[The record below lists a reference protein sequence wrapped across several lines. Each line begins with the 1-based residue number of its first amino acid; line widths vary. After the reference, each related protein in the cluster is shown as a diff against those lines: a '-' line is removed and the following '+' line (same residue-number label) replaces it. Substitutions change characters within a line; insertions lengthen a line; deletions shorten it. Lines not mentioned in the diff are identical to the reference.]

1 MTETAQQLRDRI
13 ARLKADLRAEQER
26 RAEAEQAAPDAQA
39 AERRAVQAEREL
51 ERVKA
56 DAPKDRS
63 EEVRGLKE
71 ENKKLRNQLRE
82 ATQYA
87 QAKR

>member
-1 MTETAQQLRDRI
+1 MTETTQQLRDRI

-26 RAEAEQAAPDAQA
+26 RAES
-39 AERRAVQAEREL
+39 ERL
-51 ERVKA
+51 KA
-56 DAPKDRS
+56 DAPDDRT

-87 QAKR
+87 RAKR

>member
-1 MTETAQQLRDRI
+1 MTETTQQLRDRI
-13 ARLKADLRAEQER
+13 ARLKEDLRAEQER
-26 RAEAEQAAPDAQA
+26 RAEAERAASDAQA
-39 AERRAVQAEREL
+39 AERRAAQAEREL

-56 DAPKDRS
+56 AAPKDRT
-63 EEVRGLKE
+63 EEVQGLKE

-87 QAKR
+87 RAKR